1 LSQGADGV
9 YIGGCWLG
17 ECRYITEGNYDALSL
32 MHLCRKILKHM
43 GINPERLRLE
53 WTSASEG
60 VRFADIMNDFAKK
73 LKQMGP
79 LGQSEG
85 LDRKAL
91 KFKLD
96 SVTNLIPYLKLV
108 ERERLRARFNS
119 EKEYDEFFSSEEV
132 GRLFKDLVVDKL
144 ELCQIMALLREK
156 PLSAGDIAQSL
167 HLKPSEVSRHLN
179 SLARQGL
186 ITFDETGALI
196 AAA

>member
-1 LSQGADGV
+1 
-9 YIGGCWLG
+9 
-17 ECRYITEGNYDALSL
+17 
-32 MHLCRKILKHM
+32 M